1 MSLAIAMLG
10 SGKMARNIG
19 MWFVRFGH
27 RVTFFPSTEQQSEEC
42 RLFVQKKFKRLQDLF
57 EGSLPQPRVC
67 LPDAAGSGAFD
78 IVVEA
83 TVESLEIKQRR
94 FSDLRPLMATTTLLC
109 SASSSILPNRICPDC
124 CGMHFFYPV
133 EMNGFV
139 ELIAGSTT
147 PRDSMERI
155 QSFAASCDL
164 EYVLENEDS
173 AFCANRLL
181 LPLQAEA
188 LRMIQL
194 GCAAA
199 DVDACTI
206 SELLPLG
213 QITLMD
219 VVGLDVVYAGVR
231 NYMLMLPLREQADFE
246 PLANVLKSAIDLGK
260 RGHKNKNGLLP
271 KGPLSGKTRPMDDV
285 TRAGCATTFLY
296 LFVNTCCL
304 FLEHRVIDDSAL
316 DAIVSKAF
324 QASATVAEIIH
335 RIGHA
340 AIADHCNSRFLKTGI
355 SYFKPSALLS
365 R

>member
-27 RVTFFPSTEQQSEEC
+27 RVTFFPSTERQSEEC
-42 RLFVQKKFKRLQDLF
+42 RLFVQKKFKRLQDLLG
-57 EGSLPQPRVC
+57 GSLPQPRVC
-67 LPDAAGSGAFD
+67 LPDAAGAEAFD

-83 TVESLEIKQRR
+83 TSESLEIKQRR
-94 FSDLRPLMATTTLLC
+94 FSDLSPMITPRSLLC
-109 SASSSILPNRICPDC
+109 SASSSILPSRICPDC

-133 EMNGFV
+133 EMSGFV
-139 ELIAGSTT
+139 ELIAATTT
-147 PRDSMERI
+147 PRDSMERL

-164 EYVLENEDS
+164 EYVLENEES

-188 LRMIQL
+188 MRMVQM
-194 GCAAA
+194 GFAAA
-199 DVDACTI
+199 DVDACTV

-219 VVGLDVVYAGVR
+219 IVGLDVVYAGVR
-231 NYMLMLPLREQADFE
+231 NYVLMLPPHEQADFE
-246 PLANVLKSAIDLGK
+246 PLADGLKSAIDLGK
-260 RGHKNKNGLLP
+260 RGQKNKNGLLP
-271 KGPLSGKTRPMDDV
+271 KGPHAGKMRPMDDT

-304 FLEHRVIDDSAL
+304 FLERRVIDDSSL

-324 QASATVAEIIH
+324 QASATLAEIIN
-335 RIGHA
+335 RSGHA
-340 AIADHCNSRFLKTGI
+340 AIADHCNSRFLKTDI
-355 SYFKPSALLS
+355 SYFKPSGLLS